1 MKNPPSGGP
10 VAGRYGIDTGEA
22 ELVKVADGEWCLM
35 VGGVQSSFIVLGRP
49 DRLEFEYMDWMATII
64 AASFDTDKRLQALH
78 LGAAG
83 CSMARYLEYVRP
95 GSRQLAV
102 ELDAELARLVR
113 EWFDIPRS
121 PLVKIRVGDAFTE
134 LAAARGERYDLI
146 IRDVFAGDRTPAE
159 LTGDDFY
166 SHAARV
172 LRPGG
177 LLLANIADK
186 PPLTAAKAE
195 LRTMA
200 RHFPSVAAVAEP
212 AQLRGR
218 RYGNLIAVAGPGEL
232 NAAGFARGLRSGAA
246 PARVLAGDDWD
257 RFVG

>member
-1 MKNPPSGGP
+1 MKVSPRPNP
-10 VAGRYGIDTGEA
+10 VAGRYRIDTGEA
-22 ELVKVADGEWCLM
+22 QLVKVADGEWCLM
-35 VGGVQSSFIVLGRP
+35 VGGVQSSFIVLGEP
-49 DRLEFEYMDWMATII
+49 ARLDFEYMDWMATII
-64 AASFDTDKRLQALH
+64 ASSFDAGRQLQVLH

-83 CSMARYLEYVRP
+83 CSMARYLEHVRP

-134 LAAARGERYDLI
+134 LKAARDDRYDLI
-146 IRDVFAGDRTPAE
+146 IRDVFAGDRTPDE

-166 SHAARV
+166 VHAARV

-186 PPLTAAKAE
+186 PPLTAAKTE
-195 LRTMA
+195 LRRMA
-200 RHFPSVAAVAEP
+200 GRFSYVAAVAEP
-212 AQLRGR
+212 GQLRGR
-218 RYGNLIAVAGPGEL
+218 RYGNLIAVAGHEEL
-232 NAAGFARGLRSGAA
+232 NTAGFARDLRSGVA
-246 PARVLAGDDWD
+246 PARVVAGSEWAK
-257 RFVG
+257 FVG